1 MWKFLMENQQS
12 KISLGASGFHQ
23 DLAHDPLSL
32 TSTADARALKILVED
47 FGRVFNASKEQ
58 HSKNR

>member
-1 MWKFLMENQQS
+1 MENQQS